1 MGPGRYWLLLSG
13 LHVAAECQT
22 GTTWL
27 WAVLGLGPHL
37 KAALWYPRMT
47 SLSAQSSA
55 HRNTHPM
62 SWPLPLVSTLPLCT
76 ADVDDI
82 REEGPP
88 SVVSACLP
96 LFIVSVLSD
105 GCGGN
110 DVSVRIAAGLWSS
123 GLVR

>member
-1 MGPGRYWLLLSG
+1 MTPGRYWLLLSG

-22 GTTWL
+22 GTRWL

-62 SWPLPLVSTLPLCT
+62 SWLLPSVSTLALCR
-76 ADVDDI
+76 ADVDNI

-88 SVVSACLP
+88 SAVSAYWP
-96 LFIVSVLSD
+96 LCIVSVLAD
-105 GCGGN
+105 GYGGN
-110 DVSVRIAAGLWSS
+110 VLSVQIAGAAD
-123 GLVR
+123 